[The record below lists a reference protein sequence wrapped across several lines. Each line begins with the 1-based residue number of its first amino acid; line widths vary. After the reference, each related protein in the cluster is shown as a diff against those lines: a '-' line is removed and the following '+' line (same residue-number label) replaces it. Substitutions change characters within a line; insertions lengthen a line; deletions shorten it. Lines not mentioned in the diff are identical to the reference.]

1 MATRRDAMKTLAGS
15 GLLATAPMT
24 LAAALGAS
32 ENQLDSMTKG
42 RIHHSVCRWCFND
55 VSLDKLCQEGKA
67 MGLEAIDLIAPA
79 DFDTVKKNGLTV
91 SMVSPDGLPN
101 YIGVGWNHKEN
112 HASIIP
118 FYKDLIEKT
127 AAAGFKNIICFSG
140 NRKGI
145 DEELGLINCAQG
157 LQQILPLAESKG
169 INIIM
174 ELLNSKVDH
183 ADYQCDNSKWGVELV
198 KTVGSDRFS
207 LLYDI
212 YHMQIMEGDV
222 IRTIKANAAY
232 YGHYHTAGVPGRHE
246 IDDNQELYYP
256 AIMRTI
262 ADTGF
267 KGYVAQEFIAS
278 APDKLASLRDAV
290 KRCDI

>member
-1 MATRRDAMKTLAGS
+1 MATRREAMKTLAGS

-67 MGLEAIDLIAPA
+67 MGLEAIDLIAPV

-112 HASIIP
+112 HATLIA

-198 KTVGSDRFS
+198 KTVGSDRFT

-256 AIMRTI
+256 AIMRAI

-267 KGYVAQEFIAS
+267 KGFVAQEFIAS